1 METKLAFKFLV
12 VLPLIAFADYLVM
25 AIMGCTGCLFGLGDD
40 FTCGTFCLI
49 GKIIL
54 VLSGIF
60 FLYLIF
66 PDIKKNLKRKIYGKT
81 SKEQGS

>member
-12 VLPLIAFADYLVM
+12 VLPLLVFADYLVM
-25 AIMGCTGCLFGLGDD
+25 AILGCTGCVLRLGDN
-40 FTCGTFCLI
+40 FTCGTFCLT

-66 PDIKKNLKRKIYGKT
+66 PDIKKILKRKLYGKT
-81 SKEQGS
+81 G

>member
-1 METKLAFKFLV
+1 MVTKLAIKFLV
-12 VLPLIAFADYLVM
+12 VLPLVAFADYLVM
-25 AIMGCTGCLFGLGDD
+25 ALMGCTGCWLGLGDD

-66 PDIKKNLKRKIYGKT
+66 PDIKMILKGKFYGKT
-81 SKEQGS
+81 SKE